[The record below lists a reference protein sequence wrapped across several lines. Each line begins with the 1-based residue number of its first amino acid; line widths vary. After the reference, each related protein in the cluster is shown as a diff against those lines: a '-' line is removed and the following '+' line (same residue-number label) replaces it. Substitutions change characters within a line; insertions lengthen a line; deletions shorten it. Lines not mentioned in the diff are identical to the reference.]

1 MFLSMQQKFI
11 LDTLKKLNCVR
22 RRQLHT
28 LVRGQFQQD
37 GFEITQTRMDTMLR
51 QLRVGTADVRLD
63 DGLVWLS
70 NAQPDARRLEAIDV
84 MLELT
89 GGRPREF
96 STSREPPRLLRF
108 AYGDDLRPFTVA
120 SLNAAPAELLERS
133 KAERIVWIADS
144 GTPPQGLAL
153 PPKHFSPPANRT
165 APIASMAPTGH
176 EDISHHKEDFIMPRK
191 KINTEEEIRQGA
203 EMAEQPGMEAAPP
216 EKPPQDTGVP
226 DGSPPPLPGEPGEA
240 MSGAVPGLTGDGEGE
255 AEEVMAV
262 DATGFPPD
270 DGLEGELPEPMPEG
284 EPSMDGQEPG
294 PTGDVSM
301 EGAPPADEAPPAGEK
316 DAPPPEP
323 PDGDAPPAPP
333 LTDRQSFF
341 ALDFHELDRGLSQE
355 ERQAWNSI
363 YASFRGHSTLS
374 GRVIGADP
382 LSMNVR
388 SKETGQVERR
398 TMYCVVVLVYRVP
411 VYIPATEMWMGEARP
426 DYVLQNMMGSTI
438 DFIITK
444 VDREGGYAIASRRQ
458 AARAQRYFFAH
469 RPDLCAE
476 GARVKCRLLAV
487 GPRRC
492 LAECYGHDID
502 LTQRELSYTAIA
514 DLRTQYRPGD
524 ELDCIVKGYDAPRRE
539 LLISVKETESN
550 PFEGAEQRHP
560 VGSRR
565 YAVIAGKYG
574 GGVFCNLPD
583 GTVCMCNYSY
593 QHEDSEFQSGDHV
606 TLVVQRFERDKRQM
620 YGKIMSKR

>member
-1 MFLSMQQKFI
+1 MP
-11 LDTLKKLNCVR
+11 KKKVN
-22 RRQLHT
+22 
-28 LVRGQFQQD
+28 
-37 GFEITQTRMDTMLR
+37 
-51 QLRVGTADVRLD
+51 
-63 DGLVWLS
+63 
-70 NAQPDARRLEAIDV
+70 
-84 MLELT
+84 
-89 GGRPREF
+89 
-96 STSREPPRLLRF
+96 
-108 AYGDDLRPFTVA
+108 
-120 SLNAAPAELLERS
+120 PAEES
-133 KAERIVWIADS
+133 EQ
-144 GTPPQGLAL
+144 TTGLMGQAGEEL
-153 PPKHFSPPANRT
+153 P
-165 APIASMAPTGH
+165 APLG
-176 EDISHHKEDFIMPRK
+176 E
-191 KINTEEEIRQGA
+191 
-203 EMAEQPGMEAAPP
+203 
-216 EKPPQDTGVP
+216 PPQDTGAL
-226 DGSPPPLPGEPGEA
+226 DGPLPISGDNPGPPE
-240 MSGAVPGLTGDGEGE
+240 DGEGV
-255 AEEVMAV
+255 AGEVMAV
-262 DATGFPPD
+262 DVSTPPAPPD
-270 DGLEGELPEPMPEG
+270 SGPEEAPPMEPPDIAPGDGQPLDMQELGPDGDIPTGDDPSTRAVFALAGDDAPLPEPMPG
-284 EPSMDGQEPG
+284 EE
-294 PTGDVSM
+294 
-301 EGAPPADEAPPAGEK
+301 
-316 DAPPPEP
+316 
-323 PDGDAPPAPP
+323 APPAPP

-363 YASFRGHSTLS
+363 YASFRGHSALS
-374 GRVIGADP
+374 GTVIGADP

-411 VYIPATEMWMGEARP
+411 IYIPATEMWMGEARP

-492 LAECYGHDID
+492 LAECYGHDVD
-502 LTQRELSYTAIA
+502 LTQRELSYTAVA

-524 ELDCIVKGYDAPRRE
+524 ELDCIVKGYNAPRRE
-539 LLISVKETESN
+539 LLISVKETETN

-620 YGKIMSKR
+620 YGKILSKR

>member
-1 MFLSMQQKFI
+1 MP
-11 LDTLKKLNCVR
+11 KKKVN
-22 RRQLHT
+22 
-28 LVRGQFQQD
+28 
-37 GFEITQTRMDTMLR
+37 
-51 QLRVGTADVRLD
+51 
-63 DGLVWLS
+63 
-70 NAQPDARRLEAIDV
+70 
-84 MLELT
+84 
-89 GGRPREF
+89 
-96 STSREPPRLLRF
+96 
-108 AYGDDLRPFTVA
+108 
-120 SLNAAPAELLERS
+120 PAEESEQTTELMGQAGE
-133 KAERIVWIADS
+133 E
-144 GTPPQGLAL
+144 L
-153 PPKHFSPPANRT
+153 P
-165 APIASMAPTGH
+165 APLG
-176 EDISHHKEDFIMPRK
+176 E
-191 KINTEEEIRQGA
+191 
-203 EMAEQPGMEAAPP
+203 
-216 EKPPQDTGVP
+216 PPQDTGAL
-226 DGSPPPLPGEPGEA
+226 DGPLPISGDNPGPPE
-240 MSGAVPGLTGDGEGE
+240 DGEGV
-255 AEEVMAV
+255 AGEVMAV
-262 DATGFPPD
+262 DVSTAPVPLDSGPEEVPPMEPPD
-270 DGLEGELPEPMPEG
+270 IAPGDGQPLDMQELGPDGDVPTGDDPSTRAVFALAGDDAPLLEPMPG
-284 EPSMDGQEPG
+284 EE
-294 PTGDVSM
+294 
-301 EGAPPADEAPPAGEK
+301 
-316 DAPPPEP
+316 
-323 PDGDAPPAPP
+323 APPAPP

-363 YASFRGHSTLS
+363 YASFRGHSALS
-374 GRVIGADP
+374 GTVIGADP

-502 LTQRELSYTAIA
+502 LTQRDLSYTAVA
-514 DLRTQYRPGD
+514 DLRTQYHPGD

-539 LLISVKETESN
+539 LLISVKETETN

-620 YGKIMSKR
+620 YGKILSKW

>member
-1 MFLSMQQKFI
+1 MP
-11 LDTLKKLNCVR
+11 KKKVN
-22 RRQLHT
+22 
-28 LVRGQFQQD
+28 
-37 GFEITQTRMDTMLR
+37 
-51 QLRVGTADVRLD
+51 
-63 DGLVWLS
+63 
-70 NAQPDARRLEAIDV
+70 
-84 MLELT
+84 
-89 GGRPREF
+89 
-96 STSREPPRLLRF
+96 
-108 AYGDDLRPFTVA
+108 
-120 SLNAAPAELLERS
+120 PAEES
-133 KAERIVWIADS
+133 EQ
-144 GTPPQGLAL
+144 TTGLMGQAGEEL
-153 PPKHFSPPANRT
+153 P
-165 APIASMAPTGH
+165 APLG
-176 EDISHHKEDFIMPRK
+176 E
-191 KINTEEEIRQGA
+191 
-203 EMAEQPGMEAAPP
+203 
-216 EKPPQDTGVP
+216 PPQDTGAL
-226 DGSPPPLPGEPGEA
+226 DGPLPISGDNPGPPE
-240 MSGAVPGLTGDGEGE
+240 DGEGV
-255 AEEVMAV
+255 AGEVMAV
-262 DATGFPPD
+262 DVSTAPVPLDSGPEEVPPMEPPD
-270 DGLEGELPEPMPEG
+270 IAPGDGQPLDMQELGPDGDVPTGDDPSTRAVFALAGDDAPLPEPMPG
-284 EPSMDGQEPG
+284 EE
-294 PTGDVSM
+294 
-301 EGAPPADEAPPAGEK
+301 
-316 DAPPPEP
+316 
-323 PDGDAPPAPP
+323 APPAPP

-363 YASFRGHSTLS
+363 YASFRGHSALS
-374 GRVIGADP
+374 GTVIGADP

-411 VYIPATEMWMGEARP
+411 IYIPATEMWMGEARP

-539 LLISVKETESN
+539 LLISVKETETN

-606 TLVVQRFERDKRQM
+606 TLVVQRFEREKQQM
-620 YGKIMSKR
+620 YGKILSKR

>member
-1 MFLSMQQKFI
+1 MP
-11 LDTLKKLNCVR
+11 KKK
-22 RRQLHT
+22 
-28 LVRGQFQQD
+28 
-37 GFEITQTRMDTMLR
+37 ITPAEEPEQ
-51 QLRVGTADVRLD
+51 TAD
-63 DGLVWLS
+63 GLMGQ
-70 NAQPDARRLEAIDV
+70 AGE
-84 MLELT
+84 EL
-89 GGRPREF
+89 P
-96 STSREPPRLLRF
+96 
-108 AYGDDLRPFTVA
+108 
-120 SLNAAPAELLERS
+120 
-133 KAERIVWIADS
+133 
-144 GTPPQGLAL
+144 
-153 PPKHFSPPANRT
+153 
-165 APIASMAPTGH
+165 
-176 EDISHHKEDFIMPRK
+176 
-191 KINTEEEIRQGA
+191 
-203 EMAEQPGMEAAPP
+203 APP
-216 EKPPQDTGVP
+216 GELPQDTGVP
-226 DGSPPPLPGEPGEA
+226 DGSLSPELGEPGEA
-240 MSGAVPGLTGDGEGE
+240 MLGGDPGLTGDGEGE

-262 DATGFPPD
+262 DVSGFPPD
-270 DGLEGELPEPMPEG
+270 GGPEGKPPEPMPEG
-284 EPSMDGQEPG
+284 DPPMDGQEPG
-294 PTGDVSM
+294 PAGDAPM
-301 EGAPPADEAPPAGEK
+301 EDVPLDDEAPSAMVE

-323 PDGDAPPAPP
+323 PGGDAPPAPP

-363 YASFRGHSTLS
+363 YASFRGHSALS
-374 GRVIGADP
+374 GTVIGADP
-382 LSMNVR
+382 HSMNVR
-388 SKETGQVERR
+388 NRETGRVERR

-426 DYVLQNMMGSTI
+426 DYVLQNMMGANI

-458 AARAQRYFFAH
+458 ASRAQRYFFAH

-524 ELDCIVKGYDAPRRE
+524 ELDCIVKGYDAAQRN
-539 LLISVKETESN
+539 LLISVKETETN

-606 TLVVQRFERDKRQM
+606 TLVVQRFEREKRQM
-620 YGKIMSKR
+620 YGKILSKR

>member
-1 MFLSMQQKFI
+1 MP
-11 LDTLKKLNCVR
+11 KKKVN
-22 RRQLHT
+22 
-28 LVRGQFQQD
+28 
-37 GFEITQTRMDTMLR
+37 
-51 QLRVGTADVRLD
+51 
-63 DGLVWLS
+63 
-70 NAQPDARRLEAIDV
+70 
-84 MLELT
+84 
-89 GGRPREF
+89 
-96 STSREPPRLLRF
+96 
-108 AYGDDLRPFTVA
+108 
-120 SLNAAPAELLERS
+120 PAEESEQTTGLMGQAGEELP
-133 KAERIVWIADS
+133 APS
-144 GTPPQGLAL
+144 G
-153 PPKHFSPPANRT
+153 
-165 APIASMAPTGH
+165 
-176 EDISHHKEDFIMPRK
+176 E
-191 KINTEEEIRQGA
+191 
-203 EMAEQPGMEAAPP
+203 
-216 EKPPQDTGVP
+216 PPQDTGAL
-226 DGSPPPLPGEPGEA
+226 DGPLPISGDNPG
-240 MSGAVPGLTGDGEGE
+240 PPQDGEGE
-255 AEEVMAV
+255 AGEVMAV
-262 DATGFPPD
+262 DVSAPPPD
-270 DGLEGELPEPMPEG
+270 GGLEDEQAKPMPEG
-284 EPSMDGQEPG
+284 DPPMDAQEPG
-294 PTGDVSM
+294 HAGDAPM
-301 EGAPPADEAPPAGEK
+301 EGTPPAMAE
-316 DAPPPEP
+316 DATFPESL
-323 PDGDAPPAPP
+323 PDGDTPPTPP

-363 YASFRGHSTLS
+363 YASFRGHSALS
-374 GRVIGADP
+374 GTVIGADP

-411 VYIPATEMWMGEARP
+411 IYIPATEMWMGEARP

-502 LTQRELSYTAIA
+502 LTQRELSYTAVA
-514 DLRTQYRPGD
+514 DLRTQYHPGD

-539 LLISVKETESN
+539 LLISVKETETN

-606 TLVVQRFERDKRQM
+606 TLVVQRFEREKQQM
-620 YGKIMSKR
+620 YGKILSKR